1 MGKLF
6 PWVTL
11 SLHTRNQES
20 QDAPHSNALGFIV
33 LAETGPQKGQG
44 CNRVAGLLMVTV
56 AESVLDLDP
65 ELWVSLM
72 WGLRR
77 IPTQTSRRLSVWH
90 ALATMTSWLL
100 SGFSVNLLQ
109 TVTLAPRPPPKKSYK
124 ISSRNGTWSCQ
135 IVRPPSKGIW
145 IKSRGLLCDSLI
157 ETLALE

>member
-1 MGKLF
+1 MSAGLKMYICSQCCLMGKLF
-6 PWVTL
+6 PWVTF
-11 SLHTRNQES
+11 SLHTQNQES

-77 IPTQTSRRLSVWH
+77 IPTQASRRLSV
-90 ALATMTSWLL
+90 
-100 SGFSVNLLQ
+100 
-109 TVTLAPRPPPKKSYK
+109 
-124 ISSRNGTWSCQ
+124 
-135 IVRPPSKGIW
+135 
-145 IKSRGLLCDSLI
+145 
-157 ETLALE
+157 

>member
-6 PWVTL
+6 PWVTF

-33 LAETGPQKGQG
+33 LAETVPQKGQG
-44 CNRVAGLLMVTV
+44 CNRAAGLLMVTV

-77 IPTQTSRRLSVWH
+77 IPTQASRRLSV
-90 ALATMTSWLL
+90 
-100 SGFSVNLLQ
+100 
-109 TVTLAPRPPPKKSYK
+109 
-124 ISSRNGTWSCQ
+124 
-135 IVRPPSKGIW
+135 
-145 IKSRGLLCDSLI
+145 
-157 ETLALE
+157 

>member
-1 MGKLF
+1 MYICPQCCLMGKLF
-6 PWVTL
+6 PWVTF

-33 LAETGPQKGQG
+33 LAETVPQKGQG
-44 CNRVAGLLMVTV
+44 CNRAAGLLMVTV

-77 IPTQTSRRLSVWH
+77 IPTQASRRLSVWH

-100 SGFSVNLLQ
+100 SGFSANLLQ
-109 TVTLAPRPPPKKSYK
+109 TVTLAPPPPEELQNQLKEWHLVMP
-124 ISSRNGTWSCQ
+124 NWTA
-135 IVRPPSKGIW
+135 
-145 IKSRGLLCDSLI
+145 
-157 ETLALE
+157 TLGRDLD